1 MISACLL
8 ALDAIHPALAYA
20 AFAIVAVLT
29 CLCSAGLGLWLGFI
43 LFGQR
48 RPPE

>member
-1 MISACLL
+1 MISECLL

-20 AFAIVAVLT
+20 AFAVASVLT
-29 CLCSAGLGLWLGFI
+29 CLCSAALGFWLGFI